1 MTTDWWD
8 QPRNPGAEMTK
19 GKLSRCQC
27 LGDGKEKKK
36 GEGRRGKGREGGREG
51 AIPVGWA
58 VLCFSLPWAFVMV
71 VWVGFVILHHYW
83 KKAFCRNCLKLQG
96 FLGESSKINEAKLPH
111 LMPRTSLLLRSVGQN
126 KYLPAQHRTQKT
138 ADSCINLF
146 LKEQGNLTVAE
157 RMASPL
163 TPQPHHLLR
172 TFAVTQMLLLGV
184 TKPPSQAQS
193 PHPKL
198 KPPCIVTF
206 QTLCN
211 GHVPDFPL

>member
-1 MTTDWWD
+1 
-8 QPRNPGAEMTK
+8 MTK

-51 AIPVGWA
+51 AIPLGWA

-146 LKEQGNLTVAE
+146 LKGQGNLTVAE

-211 GHVPDFPL
+211 GHVPDFSL